1 MKSYSGISPLWQS
14 LSEWLGWSLAQ
25 PVLYWLCTLILSTI
39 IQTPWEF
46 LLLGATIQNLTKYSV
61 HGYLTHFWWQ
71 GIKWNKCVCVC
82 VCVCSKQT
90 KIFKPCK
97 YILDSHIL
105 SFWQLTS
112 HYQQLFHL
120 ITQTNTS
127 WVPGTT
133 MSAIFK
139 LSQFSHITVL
149 WQWVHYINISIL
161 QMKKLRF
168 RKIKQLIQGPTTN
181 HGLR

>member
-1 MKSYSGISPLWQS
+1 MVGMVLGTACFVLVVYTHFVNHNTNS
-14 LSEWLGWSLAQ
+14 LRVSITRGHHTE
-25 PVLYWLCTLILSTI
+25 PYKILCTWVLNT
-39 IQTPWEF
+39 F
-46 LLLGATIQNLTKYSV
+46 LVARDKVEQMCV
-61 HGYLTHFWWQ
+61 
-71 GIKWNKCVCVC
+71 CVCVC

-97 YILDSHIL
+97 YILNSHIL